1 VHFVEVF
8 VYLLYTVFCTYNKYL
23 LIYREDMPVVVL
35 CCAFNLLAYS
45 SANRKKSLILR
56 NCIASA
62 MVVVLLFCFYS

>member
-1 VHFVEVF
+1 M
-8 VYLLYTVFCTYNKYL
+8 YNKYL

-35 CCAFNLLAYS
+35 CGAFNLLAYS